1 MATSIF
7 RVYRPERKEWSIQL
21 LWNGDDGELERTRSR
36 LPERTPSSSLEYH
49 TKGEG
54 VRALVTV
61 SDDTGWPQH
70 EYTIQIFRGM
80 D

>member
-1 MATSIF
+1 MTNSNE
-7 RVYRPERKEWSIQL
+7 RVHSP
-21 LWNGDDGELERTRSR
+21 TR

-61 SDDTGWPQH
+61 YDDTGWPQH